1 MYASGSNETCTRD
14 GDDHTHGVTSW
25 VHVLQ
30 VIPGLAQGCMRVVV
44 GVFSFETEFV
54 SVGYSCPCDACAS
67 TLKHP

>member
-1 MYASGSNETCTRD
+1 M
-14 GDDHTHGVTSW
+14 TSW

-44 GVFSFETEFV
+44 GVFSFETEFI

-67 TLKHP
+67 TPKHP